1 MVKIC
6 TIIVILECDIEY
18 ISPSECL
25 QIAPWTNGEV
35 NGRHPEAQMDP
46 YEDVVKA
53 YLEKLEKQ
61 KVSIDQSQ
69 TNKNLS
75 PLPPSILTLS
85 PG

>member
-53 YLEKLEKQ
+53 HLEKLEKA
-61 KVSIDQSQ
+61 KRLNVVSVCSEHKLVR
-69 TNKNLS
+69 N
-75 PLPPSILTLS
+75 PSDTERINS
-85 PG
+85 

>member
-25 QIAPWTNGEV
+25 QIAPLKNGEV

-53 YLEKLEKQ
+53 HLEKLEKQ

-85 PG
+85 TG